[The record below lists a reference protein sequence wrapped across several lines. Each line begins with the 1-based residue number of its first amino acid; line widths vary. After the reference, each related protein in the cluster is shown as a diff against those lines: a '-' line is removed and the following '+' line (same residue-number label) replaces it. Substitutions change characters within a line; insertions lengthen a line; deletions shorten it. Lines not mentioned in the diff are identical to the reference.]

1 MPRVAGATA
10 LVTVARLLAAAAG
23 YSAFAACS
31 SNPCTTGASR
41 CSDAN
46 TREVCQ
52 GPVSGDV
59 PLGGSVGE
67 GPWAPFPCTNNNP
80 YCVVLSSGGATCVAN
95 PNRAPECGP
104 DAGNPQGTGFC
115 LDEGLSGTLAGEC
128 VDGFVNATSVCLPP
142 LVCTP
147 TVGAGALCVQ
157 GSSPDGGDD
166 ASPQGPDASPVPD
179 ASPGSD
185 ASQGPDASQG
195 ADASQPPDAS
205 ADASPFPDA
214 SYDAE

>member
-1 MPRVAGATA
+1 MKPVG
-10 LVTVARLLAAAAG
+10 LVIVARLLTAAAG
-23 YSAFAACS
+23 YSVFAGCS
-31 SNPCTTGASR
+31 SSPCTTGASR

-67 GPWAPFPCTNNNP
+67 GPWASFPCTNDNP
-80 YCVVLSSGGATCVAN
+80 YCVVLSSGGATCVAS
-95 PNRAPECGP
+95 PNRAPECGA

-115 LDEGLSGTLAGEC
+115 LHEGLSGMVAAEC
-128 VDGFVNATSVCLPP
+128 VDGFVNASEVCLPP

-147 TVGAGALCVQ
+147 TAGAGALCVQ
-157 GSSPDGGDD
+157 GSSPDGGVD
-166 ASPQGPDASPVPD
+166 ASPQGPVASQDPDASQGPEASQGPDASPVL
-179 ASPGSD
+179 
-185 ASQGPDASQG
+185 
-195 ADASQPPDAS
+195 
-205 ADASPFPDA
+205 DA